1 MARRGE
7 RPPVGLT
14 WIVTWPVSAA
24 FAALVFL
31 SAEELQHPSRE
42 IAPAPAPSI
51 GGADWNRRLPER
63 IAAVDKALHHA
74 AGLHL
79 PDPIEESR
87 GSGPL
92 RWTHRLYDIT
102 LTREDE
108 TQAASAIEAVR
119 GADPGLAV
127 TAENTSNGTDVLLG
141 LDGLLVSTLRFRWAA
156 VVPATPTPVRKPQLA
171 VVIGPLGDDL
181 RAARAVV
188 AIDAP
193 ITLGVRPLRP
203 FSREVAALAQMF
215 KREMLIE
222 MDGSEG
228 QPAHGGDAGAATPGP
243 DPAML
248 LESVPQ
254 AVGVL
259 WLSGAKGR
267 KPDRALL
274 DQFAQHHL
282 LFVAQGTPPP
292 GLTSTLPAATVLDAA
307 QPEALAAELSAAADK
322 ARTDGIAVAVGA
334 PDDTVLA
341 AIGQALAQWQGGDVE
356 VVSVSALAEP
366 AALSAR

>member
-1 MARRGE
+1 MARTGE
-7 RPPVGLT
+7 RPPIGLT
-14 WIVTWPVSAA
+14 WIVSWPLSAA

-42 IAPAPAPSI
+42 IAPAPAPAI
-51 GGADWNRRLPER
+51 GGADWNRRLPDR

-74 AGLHL
+74 PGLHL
-79 PDPIEESR
+79 PAPIEEPR

-102 LTREDE
+102 LTRDDE
-108 TQAASAIEAVR
+108 AQAASAIEAVR

-141 LDGLLVSTLRFRWAA
+141 LDGLLISTLRFRWAA
-156 VVPATPTPVRKPQLA
+156 VVPATPTPKPQLA

-215 KREMLIE
+215 KRDMLIE
-222 MDGSEG
+222 MDGSE
-228 QPAHGGDAGAATPGP
+228 ARAAYAGDAGAATPGP
-243 DPAML
+243 DLAAL

-274 DQFAQHHL
+274 DQIAQRHL
-282 LFVAQGTPPP
+282 LFVGQSATPP
-292 GLTSTLPAATVLDAA
+292 GLASALPAATVLDGA
-307 QPEALAAELSAAADK
+307 QPEALAGELSAAADK
-322 ARTDGIAVAVGA
+322 ARADGVAVAIGS
-334 PDDTVLA
+334 PDETVLA
-341 AIGQALAQWQGGDVE
+341 AIAQALTQWQGGEVE
-356 VVSVSALAEP
+356 VVSVSALAAP